1 MRKLLVRLSLVAVI
15 AGLAAAVPLAQAAG
29 PATADSGQQTI
40 TRQQADEMIQEL
52 KQIRM
57 LLQQLTRPQPAPQ
70 APPSANVTLPSISGY
85 MMGQPNAPVTMVEFT
100 DLECPFCRQFHTTA
114 FEQILKNYIETGK
127 VRYISL
133 DFPLSIHPYAMQAAE
148 AAQCAGEQGQFWQMR
163 HTIFVNNAHLT
174 PTIFDTFAKDL
185 KLNLTRFHACVAADK
200 YAGQIAKD
208 QQEGA
213 EAGVSGTPTFIIGRT
228 SAKGIEGVRVVG
240 AQPYAVFNAQIQ
252 KALAGK

>member
-1 MRKLLVRLSLVAVI
+1 MRKVLVRLSLVAVI
-15 AGLAAAVPLAQAAG
+15 AGLAAAVPFAQAAK
-29 PATADSGQQTI
+29 PADTGTI

-70 APPSANVTLPSISGY
+70 AAPSANVTLPSISGY

-100 DLECPFCRQFHTTA
+100 DLECPFCRQFHMTA
-114 FEQILKNYIETGK
+114 FEEILKNYIETGK

-133 DFPLSIHPYAMQAAE
+133 DFPLSIHPYAMPAAE

-174 PTIFDTFAKDL
+174 PTIFDSFAKEL
-185 KLNLTRFHACVAADK
+185 KLNLTQFDACVTSKK
-200 YAGQIAKD
+200 YAARIAQD

-213 EAGVSGTPTFIIGRT
+213 MAGVSGTPTFVIGRT
-228 SAKGIEGVRVVG
+228 SAKGFEGVRVVG
-240 AQPYAVFNAQIQ
+240 AQPYAVFEAQIQ
-252 KALAGK
+252 KALGGK

>member
-1 MRKLLVRLSLVAVI
+1 MRNILVRLSLVAVI
-15 AGLAAAVPLAQAAG
+15 AGLAAAVPFAQAAK
-29 PATADSGQQTI
+29 PADAGTI

-57 LLQQLTRPQPAPQ
+57 LLQQLTRPAPR
-70 APPSANVTLPSISGY
+70 AAPSANVTLPPISGY

-100 DLECPFCRQFHTTA
+100 DLECPFCRQFHMTA
-114 FEQILKNYIETGK
+114 FEQIQKNYIETGK

-133 DFPLSIHPYAMQAAE
+133 DFPLSIHAYAMPAAE

-163 HTIFVNNAHLT
+163 HTIFVNNEHLT

-185 KLNLTRFHACVAADK
+185 KLNLTQFDACVTSKK
-200 YAGQIAKD
+200 YAARIAQD
-208 QQEGA
+208 QQEGTL
-213 EAGVSGTPTFIIGRT
+213 AGVSGTPTFVIGRT
-228 SAKGIEGVRVVG
+228 SAKGVEGVRVVG
-240 AQPYAVFNAQIQ
+240 AQPYAVFEAQIQ